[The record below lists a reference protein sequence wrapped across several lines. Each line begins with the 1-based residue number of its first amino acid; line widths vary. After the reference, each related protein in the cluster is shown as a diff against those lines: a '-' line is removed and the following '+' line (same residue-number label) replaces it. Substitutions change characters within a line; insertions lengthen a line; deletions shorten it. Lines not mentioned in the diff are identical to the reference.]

1 MASMRVANVA
11 RQAGA
16 AERKAARRTLTCHA
30 TRKDASTS
38 RRQLFSLLA
47 GTVGLVALGERAE
60 AVPSVSDLGR
70 RAEGDMSRADSP
82 SLLYPT
88 IQLRASPLT
97 NSPQVEEMLERSNA
111 NKELNDKKRKATS
124 GANLARSRTV
134 TDGTCAFPNNLIGC
148 ENLAELGDVK
158 YLSDDIKLEC
168 EGTPDDEACRAK
180 RKGSPPSFLGV

>member
-1 MASMRVANVA
+1 
-11 RQAGA
+11 
-16 AERKAARRTLTCHA
+16 
-30 TRKDASTS
+30 
-38 RRQLFSLLA
+38 
-47 GTVGLVALGERAE
+47 
-60 AVPSVSDLGR
+60 
-70 RAEGDMSRADSP
+70 
-82 SLLYPT
+82 
-88 IQLRASPLT
+88 
-97 NSPQVEEMLERSNA
+97 MLERSNA

>member
-60 AVPSVSDLGR
+60 AVPSV
-70 RAEGDMSRADSP
+70 
-82 SLLYPT
+82 
-88 IQLRASPLT
+88 
-97 NSPQVEEMLERSNA
+97 EEMLERSNA

-148 ENLAELGDVK
+148 ENLAEIGDVK